1 MANDELELG
10 LDTLG
15 RHNFGNNVIVGAS
28 GIMHVFSKKRMI
40 MKKKKNFHNCTEKF
54 LLPSAFSED

>member
-15 RHNFGNNVIVGAS
+15 RHNFGNNFIVGAS

-40 MKKKKNFHNCTEKF
+40 MKKK
-54 LLPSAFSED
+54 